1 MNSRGNLRKMTAG
14 YTNDDPSLAVS
25 YILPVGSDNI
35 PLNSLTGK
43 KVRMEYLG
51 KINCINCGREI
62 KKTFAQ
68 GYCYPCFI
76 SLPQTEACMLH
87 PEKCQAHLGISRD
100 REWSDKHCL
109 QNHYVYLALSP
120 GLKVGVTR
128 QSQVPV
134 RWIDQ
139 GARET
144 IKLALTP
151 NRYTAGLIEVE
162 LKKHLSD
169 KTNWRHMLTG
179 LNYPDTDL
187 VEEKQRVFELM
198 PEEMQKY
205 YCDDNKIYR
214 FEYPVRE
221 YPARVRTLNLEK
233 DRLIEAVLDGIKGQ
247 YLIFEGGYVL
257 NIRKYGGYL
266 VDFYHEENI

>member
-1 MNSRGNLRKMTAG
+1 MKSRGELRKMAAG
-14 YTNDDPSLAVS
+14 YDNDDPSVPVS
-25 YILPVGSDNI
+25 YTLPVGIDNI

-43 KVRMEYLG
+43 KIGMEYLG
-51 KINCINCGREI
+51 KISCINCGRAI

-100 REWSDKHCL
+100 MEWSGKNCL
-109 QNHYVYLALSP
+109 QDHYVYLALSP

-128 QSQVPV
+128 KSQVPV

-139 GARET
+139 GASEA
-144 IKLALTP
+144 IKLARTP
-151 NRYTAGLIEVE
+151 NRYSAGLIELE

-179 LNYPDTDL
+179 LNYPDTYL
-187 VEEKQRVFELM
+187 VEEKERAHELL
-198 PEEMQKY
+198 PGEMQKY
-205 YCDDNKIYR
+205 YCDDNRIYR
-214 FEYPVRE
+214 FKYPVRE
-221 YPARVRTLNLEK
+221 YPHKVRALNLEK
-233 DRLIEAVLDGIKGQ
+233 DRHIEAVLDGIKGQ
-247 YLIFEGGYVL
+247 YMIFESGYVL

-266 VDFYHEENI
+266 VDFYHD

>member
-1 MNSRGNLRKMTAG
+1 MNSRGNLRKMKAG
-14 YTNDDPSLAVS
+14 YTSNDPSLPVS
-25 YILPVGSDNI
+25 YTLPVGSDNI
-35 PLNSLTGK
+35 PMNSLAGTR
-43 KVRMEYLG
+43 VRMEYLG

-100 REWSDKHCL
+100 MEWSEKNCL
-109 QNHYVYLALSP
+109 QDHYVYLALSP

-128 QSQVPV
+128 QTQVPV

-139 GARET
+139 GASET

-151 NRYTAGLIEVE
+151 NRYTAGLLEVE
-162 LKKHLSD
+162 LKKNLSD

-179 LNYPDTDL
+179 LNYKAADL
-187 VEEKQRVFELM
+187 VKEKRRAYELL
-198 PEEMQKY
+198 PGEMQKY

-221 YPARVRTLNLEK
+221 YPVKVRTLNLEK

-247 YLIFEGGYVL
+247 YLIFEGGFVL

-266 VDFYHEENI
+266 VDFHHE

>member
-1 MNSRGNLRKMTAG
+1 MKSRGNLRKMTAG
-14 YTNDDPSLAVS
+14 YDNDDPSRPVS
-25 YILPVGSDNI
+25 YSLPVGSDSI
-35 PLNSLTGK
+35 PLNNLAGK
-43 KVRMEYLG
+43 RVRMEYLG

-87 PEKCQAHLGISRD
+87 PEKCQAHIGISRD
-100 REWSDKHCL
+100 MEWSGRHCL
-109 QNHYVYLALSP
+109 QDHYVYLALSP

-128 QSQVPV
+128 RSQVPV

-139 GARET
+139 GASET
-144 IKLALTP
+144 IKLAVTP
-151 NRYTAGLIEVE
+151 DRYTAGQLEVE

-179 LNYPDTDL
+179 HNYPATDL
-187 VEEKQRVFELM
+187 AEEKRRVHQLL
-198 PEEMQKY
+198 PAEMQEY
-205 YCDDNKIYR
+205 YCDDNRIYR
-214 FEYPVRE
+214 FVYPVRV
-221 YPARVRTLNLEK
+221 YPDKVRPLNLEK
-233 DRLIEAVLDGIKGQ
+233 DRIIEAVLDGIKGQ
-247 YLIFEGGYVL
+247 YMIFEGGYVL

-266 VDFYHEENI
+266 VGFNYE